1 MKNNFY
7 KLLALVMVFMLV
19 LTACGTKNNE
29 EATKETNETATTET
43 KEAES
48 KEATTSEEAPATSF
62 EGRTLNVVATS
73 DSYVPLFEKFTEKT
87 GAKVEFLSMSSG
99 EVLARTEAEGKSMAD
114 LWFGGGLD
122 AFMAARDKGLLEN
135 HTSDMTALV
144 PEEYKDANGAFI
156 AKGLTVVGFLV
167 NDALLEENKLPA
179 PKTWEDLTNP
189 IYEHHIIMSNPAISG
204 TNYAALKGLLDLFG
218 EEKGWE
224 VFTAINKNIDFYS
237 KRGKDPQEKTAQGE
251 FAIGIIPADKK
262 AFDVA
267 KDNGLTVIYPED
279 GIPWV
284 PEGVAIFKGSE
295 NADIA
300 KAFIDFMLTEEAQK
314 MIAEI
319 DGKDSNQLIVPGIES
334 FDLGLPADRLIKEDL
349 STFGSDREK
358 ILEKF
363 QEISSGKTEE

>member
-1 MKNNFY
+1 MKKNLY
-7 KLLALVMVFMLV
+7 KVLALLMVFMVV
-19 LTACGTKNNE
+19 LTACGTKANE
-29 EATKETNETATTET
+29 EAKPA
-43 KEAES
+43 
-48 KEATTSEEAPATSF
+48 EATEEKVEQAEEKTEEKVDQANF
-62 EGRTLNVVATS
+62 DGRTLNVVATS
-73 DSYVPLFEKFTEKT
+73 ESYVPLFEKFTEKT

-114 LWFGGGLD
+114 LWFGGGID

-135 HTSDMTALV
+135 HTSAMTEVV
-144 PEEYKDANGAFI
+144 PADYKDADGAYI
-156 AKGLTVVGFLV
+156 AKGLTVVGFIV
-167 NDALLEENKLPA
+167 NDELMKEQNLPM

-189 IYEHHIIMSNPAISG
+189 VYEHNIIMSNPAISG
-204 TNYAALKGLLDLFG
+204 TNYAALKGLLDLYG

-224 VFTAINKNIDFYS
+224 IFEGINKNIDFYS

-267 KDNGLTVIYPED
+267 ADNGLTVIYPED

-300 KAFIDFMLTEEAQK
+300 KAFIDFMLTEEAQE

-319 DGKDSNQLIVPGIES
+319 DGKDSAQLIVPGVKG
-334 FDLGLPADRLIKEDL
+334 FDLGLPADKLVKEDL
-349 STFGSDREK
+349 STFGSDRER
-358 ILEKF
+358 ILERF
-363 QEISSGKTEE
+363 NELSTGKTEE